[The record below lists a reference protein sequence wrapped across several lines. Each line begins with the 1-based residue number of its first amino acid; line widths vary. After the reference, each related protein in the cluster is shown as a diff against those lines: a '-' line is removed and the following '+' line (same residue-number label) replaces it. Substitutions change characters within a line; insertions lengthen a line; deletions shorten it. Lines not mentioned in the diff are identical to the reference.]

1 MKLLLL
7 FIILISLNSSAQN
20 DGWQNSNLDEFS
32 KLIMKIEQKTPS
44 NTSYSFESDYV
55 FYNDLT
61 TNVPAMKESTF
72 LICSKGEEIYLKQ
85 FSRYMVQNKELN
97 VICDTLSNTIVIND
111 PQMQYFKKK
120 TTSDFAELL
129 NSRST
134 VKEKKEGNL
143 TKYILEF
150 PKGFTYLAAE
160 IWIENESNVK
170 KYILYTANEYYDD
183 SDEEAK
189 MIQPRMEIT
198 FKNQLFGNQAKL
210 DRIKKISDYII
221 MEDGEYKPH
230 SLYSDYELI
239 DLRTLNN

>member
-1 MKLLLL
+1 MKLLSLL
-7 FIILISLNSSAQN
+7 IIVISAHAFAQN

-32 KLIMKIEQKTPS
+32 NLIMKIEQKVQS
-44 NTSYSFESDYV
+44 NMSYSFESDYV

-85 FSRYMVQNKELN
+85 FSRYMTQNKELN
-97 VICDTLSNTIVIND
+97 VICDTLTNTIVIND
-111 PQMQYFKKK
+111 PQMQYLQKK

-183 SDEEAK
+183 SEEEAK

-198 FKNQLFGNQAKL
+198 FKNQLFGAQAKT
-210 DRIKKISDYII
+210 DRIKRVSDYIVL
-221 MEDGEYKPH
+221 EDGEYKA
-230 SLYSDYELI
+230 SSKYSDFELI